1 VGLEDIEQKGMFSMS
16 KIRAIVTDPNATGH
30 LTMTQVD
37 EPKAS
42 PDQALVRVAAVS
54 LNRGEVRMALSAQS
68 QNVLGWD
75 LAGTVERPAANGS
88 GPKAGA
94 RVVGR
99 VNSGAWAEL
108 AAVSTDSLAELA
120 QVSFSQAATLPV
132 AGLTALHA
140 IQKGGNLLARNV
152 LVTGASGGVGL
163 FAVEL
168 AQISG
173 AAVVGLTRHGEYQ
186 GVVGDAGATHV
197 VVGDDASGAA
207 SFGPFHLVS
216 DGVGGHMLVSTLS
229 LLARHG
235 VCVNYGTTVDPEA
248 SFSSRVF
255 FTAPGVCICGLILGD
270 ELRNE
275 PASVGLAR
283 LVTLVADGRLHP
295 HIGVEA
301 PWDQAA
307 DVARRL
313 MNREF
318 PGKAVL
324 IVT

>member
-1 VGLEDIEQKGMFSMS
+1 MS
-16 KIRAIVTDPNATGH
+16 KMRAIVTDPNATGN
-30 LTMTQVD
+30 LNLAEVD
-37 EPKAS
+37 EPTVGPS
-42 PDQALVRVAAVS
+42 QALVRVVAVS
-54 LNRGEVRMALSAQS
+54 LNRGEIRRAISAQS
-68 QNVLGWD
+68 RILLGAD
-75 LAGTVERPAANGS
+75 LAGIVERPAANGS

-99 VNSGAWAEL
+99 VDSGAWAEL
-108 AAVSTDSLAELA
+108 VAVSTDDLAELPS
-120 QVSFSQAATLPV
+120 QVSFTQAATLPV

-140 IQKGGNLLARNV
+140 VQKGGNLLARNA

-168 AQISG
+168 ARDSG
-173 AAVVGLTRHGEYQ
+173 ATVVGVTRHGEYQ
-186 GVVGDAGATHV
+186 GVVQDAGAAHV

-207 SFGPFHLVS
+207 GFGPYHLVS
-216 DGVGGHMLVSTLS
+216 DGVGGHMLVSTLG
-229 LLARHG
+229 LLAPHG
-235 VCVNYGTTVDPEA
+235 VCVNYGTTVNPEA

-255 FTAPGVCICGLILGD
+255 FSAPGACICGLLLED
-270 ELRNE
+270 ELREE
-275 PASVGLAR
+275 PASIGLER

-295 HIGVEA
+295 HFGVEA
-301 PWDQAA
+301 PWDQVA

-324 IVT
+324 LVA